1 MTAREARGRPVARS
15 PSVQAIKNAN
25 GYRPQR
31 ISYNSRVGWQL
42 RIWIGIGALLTLWWA
57 VPTLDGADD
66 RIAAIEFFGHKGVD
80 TTALRKALPVREGDE
95 WSEGANARLRE
106 AVARSIGK
114 EATDVNTV
122 CCTSD
127 GGVLLFIGIPGG
139 SYKTFAYGPA
149 PKGHTRVSTELAQLS
164 ERLEEAIGAAVRKG
178 GDAAQEDDSNGYAL
192 IKDPQT
198 RSIQMALRRYTVR
211 HEQELF
217 RVLELSSDSRQRAI
231 ASQALGYVRQS
242 ARQLLAL
249 TRAARDPDEGVRNDA
264 TRAIA
269 VLARSNDALARQ
281 IRPDVFIEMLNSGIW
296 TDRNKGALVL
306 EPLTAHRNAAVL
318 ERLRTVALDSLIE
331 MTLWRDASHAYAA
344 RMLLGRVAGVPE
356 DRLEQLAWNGPPE
369 TIVQALSRR

>member
-149 PKGHTRVSTELAQLS
+149 PKGHARVSTELGQLS
-164 ERLEEAIGAAVRKG
+164 ARLEEAIGAAVRKG

-231 ASQALGYVRQS
+231 ASQA
-242 ARQLLAL
+242 
-249 TRAARDPDEGVRNDA
+249 
-264 TRAIA
+264 
-269 VLARSNDALARQ
+269 
-281 IRPDVFIEMLNSGIW
+281 
-296 TDRNKGALVL
+296 RNKGALVL

-369 TIVQALSRR
+369 TIVQALSRP

>member
-1 MTAREARGRPVARS
+1 M
-15 PSVQAIKNAN
+15 
-25 GYRPQR
+25 
-31 ISYNSRVGWQL
+31 
-42 RIWIGIGALLTLWWA
+42 ALMVFCA
-57 VPTLDGADD
+57 VPTLDGAGY

-80 TTALRKALPVREGDE
+80 TAAIRESLPVREGDE
-95 WSEGANARLRE
+95 WSEGAKTRLRE

-139 SYKTFAYGPA
+139 SYKAFAYGPA
-149 PKGHTRVSTELAQLS
+149 PKGDARVSTELAQLS

-178 GDAAQEDDSNGYAL
+178 SDAAQEDDSNGYAL

-198 RSIQMALRRYTVR
+198 RSIQMALRRYAVQ
-211 HEQELF
+211 HERELF
-217 RVLELSSDSRQRAI
+217 RVLEFSSDSRQRAM
-231 ASQALGYVRQS
+231 ASQALGYARQS
-242 ARQLLAL
+242 GRQRLAL

-281 IRPDVFIEMLNSGIW
+281 IQPDVFIEMLNSGTW

-306 EPLTAHRNAAVL
+306 EPLTASRNAAVL

-331 MTLWRDASHAYAA
+331 MALWRDASHAYPA

-356 DRLEQLAWNGPPE
+356 DRLKQLAWNGPPE
-369 TIVQALSRR
+369 TIVQALSRP